1 MRTKQ
6 LFIIQ
11 MMSTA
16 VFLCS
21 CSSDDKFIA
30 DEDGAIDDYQF
41 VDCEYVPIRLGVSP
55 NSIEVT
61 RGTGTVGSIRTD
73 TIGNVWKAQHFKV
86 MMLNQNS
93 LTPTKFS
100 QNDAT
105 PIFFGT
111 EFVAPEDTVSGSIY
125 PVDGVQRYFPL
136 SGCSDFWAYRLDDAQ
151 VGELVPTDTTWMVN
165 FKLDGSQDIMVAK
178 SVPTYTQKRAL
189 GKNKTMW
196 YYSAYSARKGVEPE
210 FSSFRHLLTRLKFYV
225 YPITSD
231 AVHPTKGVTVTK
243 IAVSTFTEGTLAVA
257 ALNDVKGEKQ
267 IITWNDAARDTILLK
282 QRDKSAVSPEN
293 APLVTLKP
301 LVLRDSASYKYYPVG
316 ESMMVAPDSM
326 YIVKVYFV
334 KEGQPYCAKDTLYR
348 NSKHSMFDQGASYEV
363 RIRLDGDVSHAFARS
378 LSWIDENE

>member
-11 MMSTA
+11 MMATA
-16 VFLCS
+16 CLLCS
-21 CSSDDKFIA
+21 CSSDDKFTA

-41 VDCEYVPIRLGVSP
+41 VDCEYVPIRLGISP

-61 RGTGTVGSIRTD
+61 RGTGTVGSINTD
-73 TIGNVWKAQHFKV
+73 TIGNVWKGQHFKV

-93 LTPTKFS
+93 LIPTKFS

-111 EFVAPEDTVSGSIY
+111 DFVAPEDTVSGSIH
-125 PVDGVQRYFPL
+125 PADGVQRYFPA

-151 VGELVPTDTTWMVN
+151 VGEPIQTDTTWAVN
-165 FKLDGSQDIMVAK
+165 FKIDGSQDIMVAK
-178 SVPTYTQKRAL
+178 SVPTYMQKRSL
-189 GKNKTMW
+189 GKNKTTW
-196 YYSAYSARKGVEPE
+196 YYSTYSARKGVEPK
-210 FSSFRHLLTRLKFYV
+210 FSTFRHLLTQLIFYV
-225 YPITSD
+225 YPITST
-231 AVHPTKGVTVTK
+231 AVHSTKGITVTK

-267 IITWNDAARDTILLK
+267 VITWDDAARDTILLK
-282 QRDKSAVSPEN
+282 QRNKAAVSPEK
-293 APLVTLKP
+293 APLVTLEP
-301 LVLRDSASYKYYPVG
+301 LVLRDSSTHKYYPIG

-334 KEGQPYCAKDTLYR
+334 KDGMPYCTKDTLYR
-348 NSKHSMFDQGASYEV
+348 NADHAMFAKGTSYNV
-363 RIRLDGDVSHAFARS
+363 RIRLDGDVSHASARRQY
-378 LSWIDENE
+378 WVDENE